1 MIRSAL
7 FEEVFHAVSELYYA
21 RGGGDALPR
30 AFGEIT
36 IRSLIDHMRKSAEI
50 FASHKQIQIYCII
63 QLLKN
68 QAEIFQPADD
78 GFFVNR

>member
-1 MIRSAL
+1 MRAAGEMLCRVLLGKHDPESDRS
-7 FEEVFHAVSELYYA
+7 YA
-21 RGGGDALPR
+21 Q
-30 AFGEIT
+30 
-36 IRSLIDHMRKSAEI
+36 SAEI
-50 FASHKQIQIYCII
+50 FASHKQIQIYCTI